1 MWSIHENR
9 VRKGLGSTVSKSGL
23 YDRTAHKQDAN
34 FQLNGGMSISREQIL
49 EGHLPKTYLDN
60 AFLRWNE
67 KIDQN
72 PHHQDDIDDHVLYEI
87 DNFERMKPY
96 QAAEKD
102 VVGTHQVIPMD
113 DDDGK
118 LTFYDIQGESLYT
131 NPKDPNLPTIDHGLD
146 EDNVWAF
153 QMSVYNQNAVINDWG
168 TNPYKAMQVTHVP
181 FWGLKLSTP
190 VFYKDEKYEKFLKQ
204 WKQRIGLEIIKIRQS
219 MALRPGDVNQRMQNK
234 YEIQKYI
241 SDVIE
246 SQTDDAMKDVYIT
259 DHIKKT
265 EKLLTFSEEEDEQFY
280 KYHQSL
286 NSYKKKTSLSTQ
298 QPKLK
303 YEKGSLAQR
312 IFDPLAGATRNENGT
327 LVYEVADNELSYN
340 MNMDRLRLEFN
351 NANNQEILEAEEAED
366 LRVALMEEIQKNDLP
381 LDNWNEYLDR
391 ELSVFKDGAKYDYVT
406 DIADAYKAGLAK
418 PLASKIFDT
427 IPDHVFWD
435 IKRPINAEKRL
446 PMNPYN
452 PARRV
457 ANDSFFEFRV

>member
-9 VRKGLGSTVSKSGL
+9 VKKGLGSTVSKSGL

-49 EGHLPKTYLDN
+49 EGNLPKTYLDN

-72 PHHQDDIDDHVLYEI
+72 PHHQDDIDDHVLYET

-168 TNPYKAMQVTHVP
+168 NSPYKAMQATHVP

-190 VFYKDEKYEKFLKQ
+190 VFYKDEKYEKFLQQ

-265 EKLLTFSEEEDEQFY
+265 DKLLTFSEEEDEQFY

-351 NANNQEILEAEEAED
+351 NANN
-366 LRVALMEEIQKNDLP
+366 
-381 LDNWNEYLDR
+381 
-391 ELSVFKDGAKYDYVT
+391 
-406 DIADAYKAGLAK
+406 
-418 PLASKIFDT
+418 
-427 IPDHVFWD
+427 
-435 IKRPINAEKRL
+435 
-446 PMNPYN
+446 
-452 PARRV
+452 
-457 ANDSFFEFRV
+457 